1 MTTAAIKTR
10 FAPSPSGLLHLGNAR
25 TALFSALLSRKVS
38 GVLLLR
44 IEDTDQE
51 RSQAQYIQGIE
62 DDMNWLGLVW
72 REGPG
77 VGGAH
82 APYLQSQR
90 GAIYRNY
97 FDALEQQGLAYL
109 CFCSERELDLTRK
122 TQIAS
127 GQPPRYPGTCAHLG
141 AEEVAVRLQAGAQP
155 TLRFRV
161 PVRRTV
167 EFDDLVRGPQ
177 KFNSDDIGDFVIRRA
192 DGTPAFFF
200 SNAIDDALM
209 GVTHVLRGEDHLTNT
224 PRQIM
229 LLDALR
235 LRVPY
240 YGHISMIVGADGA
253 PLSKRH
259 GSRSIRELRQTGYLP
274 GAITNYMARLGHYYQ
289 NNAFMDL
296 DALALEFD
304 IRNLG
309 RAPAH
314 YDTTH
319 LLHWQRE
326 ALMRADADTLWQW
339 MGADVH
345 ALVPAAQQA
354 AFVAAVRANVIFPE
368 HALRWARALY
378 VDPLVLS
385 PEACGAVEEA
395 GSVFF
400 CHALAALER
409 YGNDYKALVNRIK
422 QDTGVK
428 GKALFHPLRA
438 AFTGEL
444 DGPEM
449 TQLVALLTVERMRLR
464 LQVCMAGIHKNDN
477 MKSVADDIA
486 HS

>member
-1 MTTAAIKTR
+1 MTTATTKTR
-10 FAPSPSGLLHLGNAR
+10 FAPSPSGFLHLGNAR
-25 TALFSALLSRKVS
+25 TALFSALLARKER
-38 GVLLLR
+38 GVFLLR

-51 RSQAQYIQGIE
+51 RSQPQYIRGIE
-62 DDMNWLGLVW
+62 DDMNWLGLAW
-72 REGPG
+72 QEGPG

-90 GAIYRNY
+90 GAVYRNY
-97 FDALEQQGLAYL
+97 FDSLEQQGLAYL

-122 TQIAS
+122 TQIAA
-127 GQPPRYPGTCAHLG
+127 GQPPRYAGTCARLNG
-141 AEEVAVRLQAGAQP
+141 EEVAARLQSGVQP

-161 PVRRTV
+161 PAQRSV
-167 EFDDLVRGPQ
+167 EFDDVVRGPQ
-177 KFNSDDIGDFVIRRA
+177 KFNSDDIGDFVIRRG

-200 SNAIDDALM
+200 SNAVDDALM

-235 LRVPY
+235 LQVPR

-274 GAITNYMARLGHYYQ
+274 GAITNYMARLGHYYP
-289 NNAFMDL
+289 NNAFMDM
-296 DALALEFD
+296 DALASEFE
-304 IRNLG
+304 ISNLG

-339 MGADVH
+339 MGVDVH
-345 ALVPAAQQA
+345 ALVPAAQQS
-354 AFVAAVRANVIFPE
+354 AFVAAVRTNVIFPE
-368 HALRWARALY
+368 HALLWARTLY
-378 VDPLVLS
+378 IDPVALS
-385 PEACGAVEEA
+385 PDACNAAEDA
-395 GSVFF
+395 GGVFF
-400 CHALAALER
+400 EHALAALDQH
-409 YGNDYKALVNRIK
+409 GNDYKALVNHIK
-422 QDTGVK
+422 QETGAK

-438 AFTGEL
+438 ALTGDL

-449 TQLVALLTVERMRLR
+449 AQLVTLLTVERMRTR
-464 LQVCMAGIHKNDN
+464 LQACAAMTTCP
-477 MKSVADDIA
+477 
-486 HS
+486 

>member
-1 MTTAAIKTR
+1 MPGAT
-10 FAPSPSGLLHLGNAR
+10 
-25 TALFSALLSRKVS
+25 
-38 GVLLLR
+38 GV
-44 IEDTDQE
+44 
-51 RSQAQYIQGIE
+51 
-62 DDMNWLGLVW
+62 
-72 REGPG
+72 
-77 VGGAH
+77 
-82 APYLQSQR
+82 
-90 GAIYRNY
+90 
-97 FDALEQQGLAYL
+97 
-109 CFCSERELDLTRK
+109 
-122 TQIAS
+122 
-127 GQPPRYPGTCAHLG
+127 
-141 AEEVAVRLQAGAQP
+141 QP

-161 PVRRTV
+161 PAQHTV
-167 EFDDLVRGPQ
+167 EFDDVVRGPQ
-177 KFNSDDIGDFVIRRA
+177 KFNSDDIGDFVIRRG

-235 LRVPY
+235 LQVPR

-274 GAITNYMARLGHYYQ
+274 GAITNYMARLGHYYP

-296 DALALEFD
+296 DALASEFE
-304 IRNLG
+304 IGNLG

-345 ALVPAAQQA
+345 ALVASAQQA
-354 AFVAAVRANVIFPE
+354 AFVAAVRTNVIFPE
-368 HALRWARALY
+368 HALLWARTLY
-378 VDPLVLS
+378 VDPLALS
-385 PEACGAVEEA
+385 PEACKAVEEA
-395 GSVFF
+395 GGAFF
-400 CHALAALER
+400 EHALAALDQH
-409 YGNDYKALVNRIK
+409 GADYKGLVNHIK
-422 QDTGVK
+422 QETGAK

-438 AFTGEL
+438 ALTGEL

-449 TQLVALLTVERMRLR
+449 AQLVMLLPLERMRLR
-464 LQVCMAGIHKNDN
+464 LHAAMQAGAPMIKNP
-477 MKSVADDIA
+477 
-486 HS
+486 

>member
-1 MTTAAIKTR
+1 MTTDTTKTR
-10 FAPSPSGLLHLGNAR
+10 FAPSPSGFLHLGNTR
-25 TALFSALLSRKVS
+25 TALFSALFARKNH
-38 GVLLLR
+38 GVFLLR

-51 RSQAQYIQGIE
+51 RSQSQYIQAID
-62 DDMNWLGLVW
+62 DDMHWLGLTW
-72 REGPG
+72 QEGPG
-77 VGGAH
+77 AGGLH

-90 GAIYRNY
+90 SAVYCNY
-97 FDALEQQGLAYL
+97 FNALEQQGLAYL
-109 CFCSERELDLTRK
+109 CFCSERELDLSRK

-127 GQPPRYPGTCAHLG
+127 GQPPRYAGTCARLNS
-141 AEEVAVRLQAGAQP
+141 EEVALRLQKGAQSGVRP

-161 PVRRTV
+161 PAQRVV
-167 EFDDLVRGPQ
+167 EFDDAVRGPQ
-177 KFNSDDIGDFVIRRA
+177 RFNSDDVGDFVIRRG

-209 GVTHVLRGEDHLTNT
+209 EVTHVLRGEDHLTNT

-235 LRVPY
+235 LPVPR

-274 GAITNYMARLGHYYQ
+274 DAITNYMARLGHYYQ
-289 NNAFMDL
+289 NNGFMDL
-296 DALALEFD
+296 DVLAAEFD
-304 IRNLG
+304 MSNLG

-326 ALMRADADTLWQW
+326 ALMRADTNTLWQW

-345 ALVPAAQQA
+345 ALVPIEQHT
-354 AFVAAVRANVIFPE
+354 AFVAVVRTNIMFPE
-368 HALRWARALY
+368 HALLWARTLY
-378 VDPLVLS
+378 VDPVALS
-385 PEACGAVEEA
+385 PDACKAVEDA
-395 GSVFF
+395 GNAFF
-400 CHALAALER
+400 EHALAALDQ
-409 YGNDYKALVNRIK
+409 YGNDYKALVNHIK
-422 QDTGVK
+422 QETGAK

-438 AFTGEL
+438 ALTGEL

-449 TQLVALLTVERMRLR
+449 AQLVALLTVERMRSR
-464 LQVCMAGIHKNDN
+464 LHMCWQACAPMEQSPAT
-477 MKSVADDIA
+477 
-486 HS
+486 

>member
-1 MTTAAIKTR
+1 MAINITKTR
-10 FAPSPSGLLHLGNAR
+10 FAPSPSGFLHLGNAR
-25 TALFSALLSRKVS
+25 TALFSALLARKEC
-38 GVLLLR
+38 GIFLLR

-51 RSQAQYIQGIE
+51 RSQSQYIQGIE
-62 DDMNWLGLVW
+62 DDMNWLGLAW
-72 REGPG
+72 QEGPG
-77 VGGAH
+77 VDGAH

-90 GAIYRNY
+90 GAVYRNY

-127 GQPPRYPGTCAHLG
+127 GQPPRYAGTCAHLN
-141 AEEVAVRLQAGAQP
+141 AAEVAARLQSGGQP

-161 PVRRTV
+161 PAQHAV
-167 EFDDLVRGPQ
+167 EFDDVVRGPQ
-177 KFNSDDIGDFVIRRA
+177 KFNSDDIGDFVIRRG

-224 PRQIM
+224 PRQLM
-229 LLDALR
+229 LLEALR
-235 LRVPY
+235 LQVPR

-259 GSRSIRELRQTGYLP
+259 GSRSMRELRQTGYLP
-274 GAITNYMARLGHYYQ
+274 GAITNYMARLGHYYS

-296 DALALEFD
+296 DALASEFELG
-304 IRNLG
+304 NLG

-339 MGADVH
+339 MGTDVH
-345 ALVPAAQQA
+345 ALVASAQQA
-354 AFVAAVRANVIFPE
+354 AFVAAVRTNVIFPE
-368 HALRWARALY
+368 HALLWARTLY
-378 VDPLVLS
+378 VDPLALS
-385 PEACGAVEEA
+385 PEACKAVEEA
-395 GSVFF
+395 GGAFF
-400 CHALAALER
+400 EHALTALDQH
-409 YGNDYKALVNRIK
+409 GADYKALVNHIK
-422 QDTGVK
+422 QETGAK

-438 AFTGEL
+438 ALTGEL

-449 TQLVALLTVERMRLR
+449 AQLVMLLPLERMRLR
-464 LQVCMAGIHKNDN
+464 LQAAMQVGAPMI
-477 MKSVADDIA
+477 KSP
-486 HS
+486 

>member
-1 MTTAAIKTR
+1 MITTATKAR
-10 FAPSPSGLLHLGNAR
+10 FAPSPSGFLHLGNAR
-25 TALFSALLSRKVS
+25 TALFSALLSHKER
-38 GVLLLR
+38 GVFLLR
-44 IEDTDQE
+44 IEDTDQA
-51 RSQAQYIQGIE
+51 RSQDQYIQAIE
-62 DDMNWLGLVW
+62 EDMGWLGLVW
-72 REGPG
+72 QEGPG
-77 VGGAH
+77 VGGTH

-90 GAIYRNY
+90 GAVYRNY
-97 FDALEQQGLAYL
+97 FDVLEQQDQAYL
-109 CFCSERELDLTRK
+109 CFCSERELDLARK

-127 GQPPRYPGTCAHLG
+127 GQPPRYPGTCARLG
-141 AEEVAVRLQAGAQP
+141 AEEVAVRLQKGIQSGVQP

-161 PVRRTV
+161 PAQRTV
-167 EFDDLVRGPQ
+167 EFDDLVRGSQ
-177 KFNSDDIGDFVIRRA
+177 KFSSDDIGDFVIRRG

-224 PRQIM
+224 PRQLM

-235 LRVPY
+235 LQVPR

-274 GAITNYMARLGHYYQ
+274 GAITNYMARLGHYYA

-296 DALALEFD
+296 DALASEFE
-304 IRNLG
+304 IGNLG

-339 MGADVH
+339 MGVDVH
-345 ALVPAAQQA
+345 ALVPAGQQA
-354 AFVAAVRANVIFPE
+354 AFVAAVRTNVIFPE
-368 HALRWARALY
+368 HALLWARTLY
-378 VDPLVLS
+378 VDPVALS
-385 PEACGAVEEA
+385 PDACKAVAEA
-395 GSVFF
+395 GGAFF
-400 CHALAALER
+400 EHALAALGR
-409 YGNDYKALVNRIK
+409 HGADYKALVNHIK
-422 QDTGVK
+422 QETGAK

-438 AFTGEL
+438 ALTGEL

-449 TQLVALLTVERMRLR
+449 AQLVALLTVERMRLR
-464 LQVCMAGIHKNDN
+464 LQASMADSCSND
-477 MKSVADDIA
+477 
-486 HS
+486 

>member
-1 MTTAAIKTR
+1 MITATTKTR
-10 FAPSPSGLLHLGNAR
+10 FAPSPSGFLHLGNAR
-25 TALFSALLSRKVS
+25 TALFSALFARKER
-38 GVLLLR
+38 GVFLLR

-62 DDMNWLGLVW
+62 ADMNWLGLVW
-72 REGPG
+72 QEGPG

-90 GAIYRNY
+90 GAVYGDY
-97 FDALEQQGLAYL
+97 FNTLEQQDRAYP

-127 GQPPRYPGTCAHLG
+127 GQPPRYSGTCARLN
-141 AEEVAVRLQAGAQP
+141 AAEVARRLQSRVQP

-161 PVRRTV
+161 PTQRIV
-167 EFDDLVRGPQ
+167 EFEDVVRGPQ
-177 KFNSDDIGDFVIRRA
+177 KFNSDDIGDFVIRRG

-224 PRQIM
+224 PRQLM

-235 LRVPY
+235 LQVPR

-274 GAITNYMARLGHYYQ
+274 GAITNYMVRLGHYYA

-296 DALALEFD
+296 DALASEFE
-304 IRNLG
+304 IGNLG

-345 ALVPAAQQA
+345 ALVPAGQQA
-354 AFVAAVRANVIFPE
+354 AFVAAVRTNVIFPE
-368 HALRWARALY
+368 HALLWARTLY
-378 VDPLVLS
+378 VDPVALS
-385 PEACGAVEEA
+385 PDACKAVAEA
-395 GSVFF
+395 GGAFF
-400 CHALAALER
+400 EHALAALDR
-409 YGNDYKALVNRIK
+409 HGADYKALVNYIK
-422 QDTGVK
+422 QETGAR

-438 AFTGEL
+438 ALTGEL

-449 TQLVALLTVERMRLR
+449 TQLVTLLTVERMRLR
-464 LQVCMAGIHKNDN
+464 LQAGMTDARAND
-477 MKSVADDIA
+477 
-486 HS
+486 

>member
-1 MTTAAIKTR
+1 MTITITIIKTR
-10 FAPSPSGLLHLGNAR
+10 FAPSPSGFLHLGNAR
-25 TALFSALLSRKVS
+25 TALFSALLARKEQ
-38 GVLLLR
+38 GVFLLR

-51 RSQAQYIQGIE
+51 RSQDQYIQAIE
-62 DDMNWLGLVW
+62 DDMHWLGLTW
-72 REGPG
+72 QEGPQA
-77 VGGAH
+77 GGAH
-82 APYLQSQR
+82 APYQQSQR
-90 GAIYRNY
+90 GAVYRNY
-97 FDALEQQGLAYL
+97 FDILEQQGLAYH

-127 GQPPRYPGTCAHLG
+127 GQPPRYPGTCARLS
-141 AEEVAVRLQAGAQP
+141 AEEVVARLQRGLQP

-161 PVRRTV
+161 STRQSV
-167 EFDDLVRGPQ
+167 EFNDLVRGPQ

-235 LRVPY
+235 LRVPH

-274 GAITNYMARLGHYYQ
+274 ETITNYMARLGHYYA
-289 NNAFMDL
+289 NNAFMNL
-296 DALALEFD
+296 DALAAEFD
-304 IRNLG
+304 IGNLG

-326 ALMRADADTLWQW
+326 ALIRANSATLWDW
-339 MGADVH
+339 MGPDVH
-345 ALVPAAQQA
+345 ALVPHDQQA
-354 AFVAAVRANVIFPE
+354 AFVATVRTNVIFPE
-368 HALRWARALY
+368 HALLWARTLY
-378 VDPLVLS
+378 VDPLALN
-385 PEACGAVEEA
+385 PDACKVIEEA
-395 GSVFF
+395 GGAFF
-400 CHALAALER
+400 EHALAALDR
-409 YGNDYKALVNRIK
+409 HFNDYKALVNHIK
-422 QDTGVK
+422 QETGAR

-438 AFTGEL
+438 ALTGEL

-449 TQLVALLTVERMRLR
+449 AQLVSLLPVQRMRAR
-464 LQVCMAGIHKNDN
+464 LQAGVAMANNK
-477 MKSVADDIA
+477 
-486 HS
+486 

>member
-1 MTTAAIKTR
+1 MAINITKTR
-10 FAPSPSGLLHLGNAR
+10 FAPSPSGFLHLGNAR
-25 TALFSALLSRKVS
+25 TALFSALLARKEC
-38 GVLLLR
+38 GIFLLR

-51 RSQAQYIQGIE
+51 RSQSQYIQGIE
-62 DDMNWLGLVW
+62 DDMNWLGLAW
-72 REGPG
+72 QEGPG
-77 VGGAH
+77 VDGAH

-90 GAIYRNY
+90 GAVYRNY

-127 GQPPRYPGTCAHLG
+127 GQPPRYAGTCAHLN
-141 AEEVAVRLQAGAQP
+141 AAEVAARLQSGGQP

-161 PVRRTV
+161 PAQHTV
-167 EFDDLVRGPQ
+167 EFDDVVRGPQ
-177 KFNSDDIGDFVIRRA
+177 KFNSDDIGDFVIRRG

-209 GVTHVLRGEDHLTNT
+209 NVTHVLRGEDHLTNT

-235 LRVPY
+235 LQVPR

-274 GAITNYMARLGHYYQ
+274 GAITNYMARLGHYYP

-296 DALALEFD
+296 DALASEFELG
-304 IRNLG
+304 NLG

-345 ALVPAAQQA
+345 ALVASAQQA
-354 AFVAAVRANVIFPE
+354 AFIAAVRTNVIFPE
-368 HALRWARALY
+368 HALLWARTLY
-378 VDPLVLS
+378 VDPLALS
-385 PEACGAVEEA
+385 PEACKAVEEA
-395 GSVFF
+395 GGAFF
-400 CHALAALER
+400 EHALTALDQH
-409 YGNDYKALVNRIK
+409 GADYKALVNHIK
-422 QDTGVK
+422 QETGAK

-438 AFTGEL
+438 ALTGEL

-449 TQLVALLTVERMRLR
+449 AQLVMLLPLERMRLR
-464 LQVCMAGIHKNDN
+464 LQAAMQVSAPMIQ
-477 MKSVADDIA
+477 SP
-486 HS
+486 

>member
-1 MTTAAIKTR
+1 MTINTTKTR
-10 FAPSPSGLLHLGNAR
+10 FAPSPSGFLHLGNAR
-25 TALFSALLSRKVS
+25 TALFSALLARKEQ
-38 GVLLLR
+38 GIFLLR

-51 RSQAQYIQGIE
+51 RSQIQYIQAIE
-62 DDMNWLGLVW
+62 EDMNWLGLPW
-72 REGPG
+72 QEGPG
-77 VGGAH
+77 AGGSH
-82 APYLQSQR
+82 APYLQSRR
-90 GAIYRNY
+90 GMIYRNY
-97 FDALEQQGLAYL
+97 FDTLEQQGLAYS

-127 GQPPRYPGTCAHLG
+127 GQPPRYSGTCTHLS
-141 AEEVAVRLQAGAQP
+141 AEEIAARLQRGVP
-155 TLRFRV
+155 PVLRFRV
-161 PVRRTV
+161 PAQRTV
-167 EFDDLVRGPQ
+167 EFDDVVRGPQ
-177 KFNSDDIGDFVIRRA
+177 KFNSDDIGDFVIRRG

-235 LRVPY
+235 LQVPR

-274 GAITNYMARLGHYYQ
+274 EAITNYMARLGHYYP

-296 DALALEFD
+296 DALASEFE
-304 IRNLG
+304 IGNLG

-326 ALMRADADTLWQW
+326 ALMRADAESLWQW
-339 MGADVH
+339 MGSDVH
-345 ALVPAAQQA
+345 ALVASAQQGAQQA
-354 AFVAAVRANVIFPE
+354 AFVAAVRTNVIFPE
-368 HALRWARALY
+368 HALLWARTLY
-378 VDPLVLS
+378 VDPVTLS
-385 PEACGAVEEA
+385 PDACKAAEDAGGA
-395 GSVFF
+395 FF
-400 CHALAALER
+400 EHALAALDR
-409 YGNDYKALVNRIK
+409 HGNDYKALVNHIK
-422 QDTGVK
+422 QETGAK

-438 AFTGEL
+438 ALTGEL

-449 TQLVALLTVERMRLR
+449 AQLVTLLTVERMRTR
-464 LQVCMAGIHKNDN
+464 LQACAAMTTCP
-477 MKSVADDIA
+477 
-486 HS
+486 

>member
-1 MTTAAIKTR
+1 MTINTTKTR
-10 FAPSPSGLLHLGNAR
+10 FAPSPSGFLHLGNAR
-25 TALFSALLSRKVS
+25 TALFSALLARKER
-38 GVLLLR
+38 GVFLLR

-51 RSQAQYIQGIE
+51 RSKTQYIQAIE
-62 DDMNWLGLVW
+62 EDMNWLGLAW
-72 REGPG
+72 QEGPG
-77 VGGAH
+77 VNGAH

-90 GAIYRNY
+90 GTVYCSY
-97 FDALEQQGLAYL
+97 FDTLEQQGLAYL

-122 TQIAS
+122 TQVAS
-127 GQPPRYPGTCAHLG
+127 GQPPRYPGTCAHLSA
-141 AEEVAVRLQAGAQP
+141 AEVTARLQRGLRP

-161 PVRRTV
+161 PARLAV

-192 DGTPAFFF
+192 DATPAFFF
-200 SNAIDDALM
+200 SNAVDDALM

-235 LRVPY
+235 LQIPR

-259 GSRSIRELRQTGYLP
+259 GSRSIRELRQSGYLP
-274 GAITNYMARLGHYYQ
+274 GAITNYMARLGHYYP

-296 DALALEFD
+296 DALASEFD
-304 IRNLG
+304 IHNLG

-326 ALMRADADTLWQW
+326 ALTRADADTLWHW

-345 ALVPAAQQA
+345 VLVASAQQA
-354 AFVAAVRANVIFPE
+354 AFIAAVRTNVLFPE
-368 HALRWARALY
+368 HALLWARTLY
-378 VDPLVLS
+378 VDPVALS
-385 PEACGAVEEA
+385 VEASKAVEEA
-395 GSVFF
+395 GGVFF
-400 CHALAALER
+400 EHALAALDR
-409 YGNDYKALVNRIK
+409 HGNDYKALVNHIK
-422 QDTGVK
+422 QETGAK

-438 AFTGEL
+438 ALTGEL

-449 TQLVALLTVERMRLR
+449 AQLVMLLTVERIRMRL
-464 LQVCMAGIHKNDN
+464 QACVT
-477 MKSVADDIA
+477 IA
-486 HS
+486 KTPITCP